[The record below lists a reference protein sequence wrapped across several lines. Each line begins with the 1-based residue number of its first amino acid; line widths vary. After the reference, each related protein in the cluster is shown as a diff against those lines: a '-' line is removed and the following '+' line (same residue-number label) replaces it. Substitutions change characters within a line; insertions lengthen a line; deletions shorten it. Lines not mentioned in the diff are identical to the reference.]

1 MDLIPNSSIETWVLL
16 ATCLVLLYLYGTYS
30 HGLFRKLGIPGPT
43 PLPLFGTLL
52 YYRKG
57 FWQYDVQCHEKYGKM
72 WGLYDGQQPVLVITD
87 PEMIKTV
94 LVKECHSVFT
104 NRPVVLPLGFLQKAL
119 FAARDEEWKRLRV
132 LLSPVFSSGKLKE
145 MLPIINQYGDALVKY
160 LSQEVKKGEP
170 VTVKE
175 ILGSYNMDVIVSTS
189 FGVNVNSL
197 NNPQDP
203 FVKKAKKVLGSDVF
217 HPIFLIIRI
226 FPFLRPVFQA
236 LSVYGFSKSAMDFF
250 KNAVIRM
257 KQKRLENKEKHR
269 IDFLQLM
276 IDSQNSQDKE
286 PYQGLSD
293 LEIAAQSIVFI
304 LAGYETTSTTL
315 SFIMYLLATH
325 PDVQKKLQ
333 QEIDETFPN
342 KAPVTYDVL
351 FEMKYLDMVVNE
363 TLRLYPI
370 IERILRVCKKDVE
383 LNGVLIPKGTNVA
396 IPIYSLHQN
405 STYWPEPEKFYP
417 ERFSKKNKD
426 SINPYLYM
434 PFGNGPRNCIGMRF
448 ALMNMKLALIRLLQ
462 NFSFHPCKETQ
473 IPLKLG
479 NLEILQPENPIILK
493 VLCRDTTISG
503 A

>member
-1 MDLIPNSSIETWVLL
+1 MNEHWMYTFINKTQCW
-16 ATCLVLLYLYGTYS
+16 
-30 HGLFRKLGIPGPT
+30 KLNDS
-43 PLPLFGTLL
+43 FE
-52 YYRKG
+52 
-57 FWQYDVQCHEKYGKM
+57 Q
-72 WGLYDGQQPVLVITD
+72 
-87 PEMIKTV
+87 
-94 LVKECHSVFT
+94 
-104 NRPVVLPLGFLQKAL
+104 VVLPLGFVQKAL

-145 MLPIINQYGDALVKY
+145 MIPIINQNGDALVKY

-175 ILGSYNMDVIVSTS
+175 
-189 FGVNVNSL
+189 
-197 NNPQDP
+197 
-203 FVKKAKKVLGSDVF
+203 
-217 HPIFLIIRI
+217 
-226 FPFLRPVFQA
+226 PVFQA
-236 LSVYGFSKSAMDFF
+236 LNVYRFSKSALDFF
-250 KNAVIRM
+250 KNAVMRM

-293 LEIAAQSIVFI
+293 LEIAAQSIIFI
-304 LAGYETTSTTL
+304 LAGYETTSSTL

-333 QEIDETFPN
+333 QEIDETLPN

-351 FEMKYLDMVVNE
+351 FEMKYLDMVVKE

-370 IERILRVCKKDVE
+370 IERIERVCKKDVE
-383 LNGVLIPKGTNVA
+383 LNRVLIPKGTNVA
-396 IPIYSLHQN
+396 IPIYCLHQN

-426 SINPYLYM
+426 SINPYVYM

-448 ALMNMKLALIRLLQ
+448 ALMSMKLALIRLLQ

-473 IPLKLG
+473 IPLKLRKTPF
-479 NLEILQPENPIILK
+479 LQPEKPIVLK
-493 VLCRDTTISG
+493 VVSRDEPG
-503 A
+503 K

>member
-16 ATCLVLLYLYGTYS
+16 AICLVLLYLYGTYS

-94 LVKECHSVFT
+94 LVKECYSVFT

-145 MLPIINQYGDALVKY
+145 MLPIINKYGDALVKY

-175 ILGSYNMDVIVSTS
+175 ILGSYNMDVIVSTC

-203 FVKKAKKVLGSDVF
+203 FVKKAKKALRLDVF
-217 HPIFLIIRI
+217 HPVFLIIMI

-236 LSVYGFSKSAMDFF
+236 LSVYEFSKSVLDFF
-250 KNAVIRM
+250 KNAVMRM

-293 LEIAAQSIVFI
+293 LEIAAQSIIFI

-370 IERILRVCKKDVE
+370 AKRTLRVCKKDVE
-383 LNGVLIPKGTNVA
+383 LNGVHIPKGTNVA

-405 STYWPEPEKFYP
+405 PTYWPEPEKFYP
-417 ERFSKKNKD
+417 ERF
-426 SINPYLYM
+426 L
-434 PFGNGPRNCIGMRF
+434 
-448 ALMNMKLALIRLLQ
+448 
-462 NFSFHPCKETQ
+462 
-473 IPLKLG
+473 
-479 NLEILQPENPIILK
+479 
-493 VLCRDTTISG
+493 
-503 A
+503 

>member
-16 ATCLVLLYLYGTYS
+16 AICLVLLYLYGTYS

-94 LVKECHSVFT
+94 LVKECYSVFT

-145 MLPIINQYGDALVKY
+145 MLPIINKYGDALVKY

-175 ILGSYNMDVIVSTS
+175 ILGSYNMDVIVSTC

-203 FVKKAKKVLGSDVF
+203 FVKKAKKALRLDVF
-217 HPIFLIIRI
+217 HPVFLIIMI

-236 LSVYGFSKSAMDFF
+236 LSVYEFSKSVLDFF
-250 KNAVIRM
+250 KNAVMRM

-293 LEIAAQSIVFI
+293 LEIAAQSIIFI

-370 IERILRVCKKDVE
+370 AERTSRVCKKDVE
-383 LNGVLIPKGTNVA
+383 LNGVHIPKGTNVA

-405 STYWPEPEKFYP
+405 PTYWPEPEKFYP
-417 ERFSKKNKD
+417 ERFSKKNKEN
-426 SINPYLYM
+426 INPYIYM

-448 ALMNMKLALIRLLQ
+448 ALMSMKLALIRLLQ
-462 NFSFHPCKETQ
+462 NFFFHPCKETQ
-473 IPLKLG
+473 IPLKLSKKSF
-479 NLEILQPENPIILK
+479 LQPEKPIVLK
-493 VLCRDTTISG
+493 VVSRDEPRK
-503 A
+503 

>member
-1 MDLIPNSSIETWVLL
+1 MNEHWMYTFINKTQCWKPNDSFEQ
-16 ATCLVLLYLYGTYS
+16 A
-30 HGLFRKLGIPGPT
+30 
-43 PLPLFGTLL
+43 
-52 YYRKG
+52 
-57 FWQYDVQCHEKYGKM
+57 
-72 WGLYDGQQPVLVITD
+72 
-87 PEMIKTV
+87 
-94 LVKECHSVFT
+94 
-104 NRPVVLPLGFLQKAL
+104 VVPLGFMQKAL

-145 MLPIINQYGDALVKY
+145 MFPIINQYGDALVKY
-160 LSQEVKKGEP
+160 LSQEVKKGKP
-170 VTVKE
+170 VTMKE
-175 ILGSYNMDVIVSTS
+175 MLGSYSMDVIVSTS

-203 FVKKAKKVLGSDVF
+203 FVKKAKNVLV
-217 HPIFLIIRI
+217 L

-236 LSVYGFSKSAMDFF
+236 LNVCRFSKSVLDFF
-250 KNAVIRM
+250 KNAVMMM
-257 KQKRLENKEKHR
+257 KQKRLEDKEKHR

-293 LEIAAQSIVFI
+293 LEIAAQSIIFI
-304 LAGYETTSTTL
+304 LAGYDTTSSTL
-315 SFIMYLLATH
+315 SFIMYVLATH

-333 QEIDETFPN
+333 QEIDETLPN
-342 KAPVTYDVL
+342 KATVTYDVL

-370 IERILRVCKKDVE
+370 FERTVRVCKKDVE

-417 ERFSKKNKD
+417 GRFSKKNKD
-426 SINPYLYM
+426 SINPYVYM

-473 IPLKLG
+473 IPLKLSKTPF
-479 NLEILQPENPIILK
+479 LQPEKPIVLK
-493 VLCRDTTISG
+493 VVSRDEPG
-503 A
+503 K

>member
-473 IPLKLG
+473 IPLKLSKRPR
-479 NLEILQPENPIILK
+479 LQPEKPIVLK
-493 VLCRDTTISG
+493 VVSRDEPG
-503 A
+503 K